1 MLHAVTLTYVSH
13 EKDIARHLDVHKQ
26 WLIRG
31 FKEEKII
38 FAGPLSNGSGGYIL
52 FHSENSDSVHHFLK
66 DDPFVEHHL
75 VSVSLISIEPAL
87 SSKDFSEKWS
97 ENSKF
102 I

>member
-13 EKDIARHLDVHKQ
+13 EKDIARHLDAHKQ

-52 FHSENSDSVHHFLK
+52 FHSENSDSVDHFLK

-75 VSVSLISIEPAL
+75 VSVSLISIQPAL
-87 SSKDFSEKWS
+87 SSKDFPEKWS
-97 ENSKF
+97 ENSKSV
-102 I
+102 

>member
-13 EKDIARHLDVHKQ
+13 EKDIARHLDAHKQ

-52 FHSENSDSVHHFLK
+52 FHSENSDSVDHFLK

-75 VSVSLISIEPAL
+75 VSVSLINIEPAL
-87 SSKDFSEKWS
+87 SSKDFPEKWS

>member
-13 EKDIARHLDVHKQ
+13 EKDIARHLDAHKQ

-87 SSKDFSEKWS
+87 SSKVFSEKWS

>member
-13 EKDIARHLDVHKQ
+13 EEDIARHLDAHKQ

-52 FHSENSDSVHHFLK
+52 FHSENSDSVDYFLK

-97 ENSKF
+97 ENSKSV
-102 I
+102 

>member
-13 EKDIARHLDVHKQ
+13 EEDIARHLDAHKQ

-52 FHSENSDSVHHFLK
+52 FHSENSDSVDYFLK

-87 SSKDFSEKWS
+87 SSKDFPEKWS
-97 ENSKF
+97 GNSKSV
-102 I
+102 